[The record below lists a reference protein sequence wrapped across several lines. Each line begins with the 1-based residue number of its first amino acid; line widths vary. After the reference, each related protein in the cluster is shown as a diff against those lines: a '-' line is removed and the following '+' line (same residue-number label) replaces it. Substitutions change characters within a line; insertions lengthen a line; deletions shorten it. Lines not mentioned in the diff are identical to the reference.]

1 MFFVHLLP
9 SDVVIICKNTK
20 IAKRKVASTKDD
32 KKYQV
37 AEDLFDIIQL
47 IKTKTDACSE
57 IIQNILD
64 TSAFRGKK
72 TRVRELNTNKS
83 SLNFVETTCEAIRT
97 NAGKKSRVGYSKKS
111 ELCEQKHPMEEEIV
125 EFKSE
130 GLDHAIIESSMYKL
144 KTSLKELKCEKKAA
158 VVITPSKL
166 DIDEILI
173 LVQAERNHALQ
184 NFKLFGGHDSSS
196 WKR

>member
-1 MFFVHLLP
+1 MTAAIQKFKNVQTVFFVHLLP

-47 IKTKTDACSE
+47 INTKTDACSE

-72 TRVRELNTNKS
+72 TRVSELNTNKS
-83 SLNFVETTCEAIRT
+83 SLNRT
-97 NAGKKSRVGYSKKS
+97 SWRQHVRQF
-111 ELCEQKHPMEEEIV
+111 EQKLERNQE
-125 EFKSE
+125 
-130 GLDHAIIESSMYKL
+130 
-144 KTSLKELKCEKKAA
+144 
-158 VVITPSKL
+158 L
-166 DIDEILI
+166 DI
-173 LVQAERNHALQ
+173 Q
-184 NFKLFGGHDSSS
+184 K
-196 WKR
+196 K